1 MMYLNLT
8 RENLDRIVEL
18 LRQNCGSNSD
28 KYLISYLET
37 IKKNYSPLSQEELD
51 EIPFQSSDRAAHGEK
66 KRPPPLA
73 HRFGANAVS
82 TAWKRSKKPTAAG
95 AVQAKV

>member
-51 EIPFQSSDRAAHGEK
+51 EIPF
-66 KRPPPLA
+66 
-73 HRFGANAVS
+73 
-82 TAWKRSKKPTAAG
+82 
-95 AVQAKV
+95 